1 MVTLKQRVDHSHY
14 RTIISGIAVMPIIA
28 ILGFL
33 NVIPV
38 SNTVAWLSL
47 AAFLISLFKFFFT
60 FKGKDPA
67 EDIN

>member
-1 MVTLKQRVDHSHY
+1 MVTLKQRVDHSHFK
-14 RTIISGIAVMPIIA
+14 TILTGITIMPIIA

-47 AAFLISLFKFFFT
+47 AGFFISLFKFFFT
-60 FKGKDPA
+60 FKGRNPA
-67 EDIN
+67 KDIN